1 MFFPARCKVALVL
14 VGALALSGCEKMK
27 AGVTPAA
34 DRITKAFPVSDEV
47 AVAVAGLLET
57 AAGNGNPAASKD
69 ILDILKVQQDNSGIR
84 RHTPDDIRV
93 ANKSGALDALRSDVG
108 IVYTQNGPIA
118 LAITIDDM
126 PETDYSRDNPG
137 ERLIW
142 QLTSALLDG
151 LSAR

>member
-1 MFFPARCKVALVL
+1 MVR
-14 VGALALSGCEKMK
+14 
-27 AGVTPAA
+27 
-34 DRITKAFPVSDEV
+34 
-47 AVAVAGLLET
+47 LLELLH
-57 AAGNGNPAASKD
+57 AGTVVSPDASKD
-69 ILDILKVQQDNSGIR
+69 ILEILKMQQDNSGIR
-84 RHTPDDIRV
+84 RHTPDDVPV

-108 IVYTQNGPIA
+108 IVYTMNGPVA

-126 PETDYSRDNPG
+126 PGIDYSRDNPG